1 MSDVRTPDTH
11 IDTDTDTGSATPEV
25 SGVPAPRR
33 RRVRTATLVAAVPV
47 LALVLLAVVGPWITP
62 HDPTRVV
69 GTPSLP
75 PGGEF
80 LLGTDNAG
88 LDVFSRTLAGA
99 RIDVVIATLAT
110 LLATVVGALVGL
122 VVGMNEEHGG
132 LRGAAARAATRG
144 MDLLEAVPTVIVA
157 LVVVSFFGTSTPT
170 MVVTLSIIL
179 APLQARLVRTEVL
192 RVRHDAYLDA
202 ARQAGLSEVRLVLRH
217 VLPNATTPALQN
229 APVLFGVTIILTA
242 ALGFLGVGLPPPS
255 PEWGAMIT
263 RGAGDAAVGK
273 FWAAG
278 APAAA
283 LCLAVASVAVFGRRL
298 AADLSR

>member
-1 MSDVRTPDTH
+1 M
-11 IDTDTDTGSATPEV
+11 TDLSTTTDA
-25 SGVPAPRR
+25 PAAPGRAAGPRR
-33 RRVRTATLVAAVPV
+33 RRRLRAGTV
-47 LALVLLAVVGPWITP
+47 LALLPVVVVLTVAVVGPWIAP
-62 HDPTRVV
+62 LDPTRVV
-69 GTPSLP
+69 GAPSSA
-75 PGGEF
+75 PGGKF

-88 LDVFSRTLAGA
+88 LDVFSRVLAGA

-110 LLATVVGALVGL
+110 LVATTAGIAVGL
-122 VVGMNEEHGG
+122 VVGMNESRGG
-132 LRGAAARAATRG
+132 LLGFLARSCARG
-144 MDLLEAVPTVIVA
+144 MDLLEAVPTIIVA

-170 MVVTLSIIL
+170 MVLTLAIIL

-202 ARQAGLSEVRLVLRH
+202 GRQAGLTELELVVRH
-217 VLPNATTPALQN
+217 VLPNSVTPAFQN

-242 ALGFLGVGLPPPS
+242 ALGFLGVGLPPPT

-278 APAAA
+278 APALA
-283 LCLAVASVAVFGRRL
+283 LCLTVAAVSLFGRRL
-298 AADLSR
+298 AADLRR